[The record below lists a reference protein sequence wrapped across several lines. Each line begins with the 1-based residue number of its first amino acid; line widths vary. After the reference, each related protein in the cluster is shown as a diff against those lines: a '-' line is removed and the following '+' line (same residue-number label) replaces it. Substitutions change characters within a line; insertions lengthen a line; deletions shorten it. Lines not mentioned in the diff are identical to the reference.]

1 MSDWPRKRYR
11 IAFLQLQELLCAF
24 ILSYIVV
31 VSDDAIAIF
40 DALGFE
46 SVLCDAYMNLR
57 CRHTCAEHLPTA
69 AANFSIG
76 LVLPAMVFNIDIF
89 SLRIVVR
96 FQIDRGA
103 MTIGG
108 G

>member
-1 MSDWPRKRYR
+1 
-11 IAFLQLQELLCAF
+11 
-24 ILSYIVV
+24 
-31 VSDDAIAIF
+31 
-40 DALGFE
+40 
-46 SVLCDAYMNLR
+46 MNLR

-76 LVLPAMVFNIDIF
+76 LVLPAMVFNVMDIF
-89 SLRIVVR
+89 SLRIGVR